1 VKRRYRLARS
11 SDFRRVLRGGRL
23 YSGRSLI
30 AFAGPGA
37 GPVNRV
43 GVTTSRQVRGSVRRN
58 RARRRLREV
67 VRKQML
73 DQDLALEGGGISYD
87 VVLIARP
94 EALTL
99 PFKVLEVDFARALS
113 KIQARP

>member
-11 SDFRRVLRGGRL
+11 TDFRRVLQAGRL
-23 YSGRSLI
+23 YTGRALI
-30 AFAGPGA
+30 VFAGPGA
-37 GPVNRV
+37 GPVTRV

-67 VRKQML
+67 VRRHML
-73 DQDLALEGGGISYD
+73 DQDSGLQGGGISYD

-99 PFKVLEVDFARALS
+99 PFSVLETDAARALA
-113 KIQARP
+113 KIQAQR

>member
-1 VKRRYRLARS
+1 MKRRYRLARS
-11 SDFRRVLRGGRL
+11 SDFRRVLAGGRL
-23 YSGRSLI
+23 YSGRTLI
-30 AFAGPGA
+30 AFAGPGG
-37 GPVNRV
+37 GPVTRV

-67 VRKQML
+67 ARRQML
-73 DQDLALEGGGISYD
+73 DQDLAPEGRGISYD

-99 PFKVLEVDFARALS
+99 PFAVLEADAARALR
-113 KIQARP
+113 KIQALP